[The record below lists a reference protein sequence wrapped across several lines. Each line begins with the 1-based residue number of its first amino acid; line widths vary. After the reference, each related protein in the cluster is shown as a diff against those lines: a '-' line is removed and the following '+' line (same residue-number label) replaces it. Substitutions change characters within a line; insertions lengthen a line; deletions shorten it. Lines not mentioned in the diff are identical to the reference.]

1 MNWRMIWTYAVNIS
15 KKLPW
20 EKKTIVNCQQT
31 HYSMRRSKKRRDVLD
46 LKFMMVILCLNL
58 FILQKKHKN
67 SIRLEVNPEIQVSP
81 AIVLLESTLLLPVC
95 SQILNSSGRLNER
108 TSLKMSN
115 VDSLKYYEV
124 AKDRRNYKWPLTCE
138 SVCW

>member
-1 MNWRMIWTYAVNIS
+1 
-15 KKLPW
+15 
-20 EKKTIVNCQQT
+20 
-31 HYSMRRSKKRRDVLD
+31 MRRSKKRRDVLD

-124 AKDRRNYKWPLTCE
+124 AKDRRNYK
-138 SVCW
+138 